1 MKHSSAI
8 LPGEI
13 CLSHDAGYC
22 NCLPTR
28 VSTKIEKLVLWQAAK
43 RILQWT
49 GVIAF
54 AGCLSTVA
62 RAQTTLSAG
71 DVYHVIGEY
80 DQSYFRSNI
89 DLSVFIGNP
98 GSNYWDFS
106 QPQAANEVVARMDVV
121 PVSDG
126 GIGGAFTGATFA
138 LRYEGGAN
146 SETSWEYYSL
156 DSTNGL
162 VLYGTY
168 EAVGYG
174 SNPSIPIDPPTS
186 VLPWLVQY
194 GDSWTIAYGFDVTDP
209 LFGVIPVSYTSTS
222 TVDAYGTMVL
232 PGIGAVSA
240 LRITEVEDYEED
252 IFGYEFPQ
260 LDTNWTWLAPGI
272 GFAAQ
277 AINLGPDSYSSSA
290 ETYTNSFS
298 RVFLSPPLA
307 ASPAAQLVLQSN
319 VAELTWSSIPK
330 ASGYAVQTSTNLS
343 VAQWSMM
350 AQLTNQFLAVPIASG
365 VSLQFFRV
373 QAQP

>member
-1 MKHSSAI
+1 M
-8 LPGEI
+8 PGEI
-13 CLSHDAGYC
+13 CLSHDAGCGNYL
-22 NCLPTR
+22 NTR
-28 VSTKIEKLVLWQAAK
+28 VSTKIEELVLWQVAK
-43 RILQWT
+43 GMLKWI

-54 AGCLSTVA
+54 AACLSTAA
-62 RAQTTLSAG
+62 RAQASLSAV
-71 DVYHVIGEY
+71 DVYHAIGEY

-106 QPQAANEVVARMDVV
+106 QPRAANEVVARMDVV

-126 GIGGAFTGATFA
+126 GNGGAFTGATFA

-156 DSTNGL
+156 DSTIGL

-168 EAVGYG
+168 EAAGYG

-194 GDSWTIAYGFDVTDP
+194 GDSWTTAYAFNVTDP

-232 PGIGAVSA
+232 PGIGPVSA
-240 LRITEVEDYEED
+240 LRITEVEYYEED

-277 AINLGPDSYSSSA
+277 AVNLGPDSYSSSA

-307 ASPAAQLVLQSN
+307 ASPAAQLTLQSN
-319 VAELTWSSIPK
+319 VAALSWCSATN
-330 ASGYAVQTSTNLS
+330 ASGYVVQTSTSLSLAQWPMVAQMTNQSLS
-343 VAQWSMM
+343 VPVA
-350 AQLTNQFLAVPIASG
+350 PG
-365 VSLQFFRV
+365 VSQQFFRV
-373 QAQP
+373 LAQP